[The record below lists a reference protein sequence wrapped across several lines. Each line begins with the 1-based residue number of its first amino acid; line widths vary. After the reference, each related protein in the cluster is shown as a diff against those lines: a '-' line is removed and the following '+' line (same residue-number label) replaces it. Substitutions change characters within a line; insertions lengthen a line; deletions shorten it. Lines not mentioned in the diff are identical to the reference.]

1 MPELISLSI
10 DGQTVTVPAGATVA
24 AAIAI
29 HGPQLGATAG
39 SADLA
44 SSAFPAAPALPAAA
58 TAHHAGTAPRPAIA
72 QASGAVVTRRSVS
85 GMLRGPLCGMG
96 VCHECR
102 VTIDGRAHQ
111 LACQTPCA
119 PGMQVRTAL
128 AEDAA

>member
-10 DGQTVTVPAGATVA
+10 DGHTVTVPAGSTVVAAVA
-24 AAIAI
+24 AAA
-29 HGPQLGATAG
+29 GAAGAT
-39 SADLA
+39 
-44 SSAFPAAPALPAAA
+44 
-58 TAHHAGTAPRPAIA
+58 IN
-72 QASGAVVTRRSVS
+72 RRSVS

-119 PGMQVRTAL
+119 PNMQVRTAL